1 MDRDYTFVNPS
12 GMSVVDYII
21 TTPVIMQLLILDYN
35 LNLKKKSLAI
45 HLYIVI
51 MKTNCLR
58 NSS

>member
-35 LNLKKKSLAI
+35 LNLKKKIIS
-45 HLYIVI
+45 
-51 MKTNCLR
+51 
-58 NSS
+58 NSPVHSDNEN